1 MVCLHRRQAFKPALG
16 YAIFVGFRSS
26 SVLFPLINSIVK
38 AGNIIHSDEIK
49 SYRCLS
55 NSVDYDYFTVCR
67 KYNFVDPIAGVH
79 VHSQHVESY
88 NMSLSVNISKKWS
101 N

>member
-1 MVCLHRRQAFKPALG
+1 MSKKFHRG
-16 YAIFVGFRSS
+16 
-26 SVLFPLINSIVK
+26 
-38 AGNIIHSDEIK
+38 
-49 SYRCLS
+49 LS

-88 NMSLSVNISKKWS
+88 NMSLRCKYKQEME
-101 N
+101 